1 MSVLVVVEHD
11 RGQMADATLEAFA
24 FGADI
29 AAQLG
34 VGVEALL
41 IGTDAAGLADT
52 CAAHGASVVHH
63 ASDASLADYG
73 PDAYGEVVAAAA
85 SALSP
90 SAIVACGSDRGNEVL
105 AYAAATLDLPFVANC
120 LTVKTADEWEATR
133 VQWGGSLNEDARLAS
148 SMPILSVAPHAV
160 DAADPVS
167 GAAATVHALDAPAIG
182 VVPYME
188 RLGHYSYCSAP
199 VLLMAYRYMERVAAA
214 TPDGVPGVA
223 ADELTVHR
231 LMIASVVL
239 AAKTHDDDF
248 LSNHHY
254 ALVGGLPLDELNALE
269 VGLLQ
274 LLRWRTMVGEEE
286 FADVERRVSAAV
298 DVEVEAPPAKAAVA
312 LVTRKPAPGQSSPT
326 GVQAAAADYQ
336 SRRWPTTRRA

>member
-1 MSVLVVVEHD
+1 
-11 RGQMADATLEAFA
+11 MAPPA
-24 FGADI
+24 
-29 AAQLG
+29 
-34 VGVEALL
+34 
-41 IGTDAAGLADT
+41 
-52 CAAHGASVVHH
+52 CH
-63 ASDASLADYG
+63 
-73 PDAYGEVVAAAA
+73 
-85 SALSP
+85 LSP
-90 SAIVACGSDRGNEVL
+90 TTITQDQSRRSSGPAKRRPRPSLLQDRKTLATVLGNLLATTVAQNEVSRAVIG
-105 AYAAATLDLPFVANC
+105 AYPPPT
-120 LTVKTADEWEATR
+120 TVF
-133 VQWGGSLNEDARLAS
+133 
-148 SMPILSVAPHAV
+148 
-160 DAADPVS
+160 
-167 GAAATVHALDAPAIG
+167 HALDAPAIG

-286 FADVERRVSAAV
+286 FADVERRVCAAV